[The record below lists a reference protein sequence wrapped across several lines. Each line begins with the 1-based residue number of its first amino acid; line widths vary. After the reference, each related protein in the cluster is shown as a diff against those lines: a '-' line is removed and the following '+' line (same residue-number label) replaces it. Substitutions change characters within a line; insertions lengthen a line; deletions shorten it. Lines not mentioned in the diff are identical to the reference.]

1 MLNQAEWD
9 VQLAMGWTED
19 QILSQPAEKVV
30 ILYLRWQY
38 NQTRFGGF
46 GVIPGVTTG
55 ERSARDDQWRSQTI
69 EHGDGRVTKRFSID
83 DLWNPNVM
91 QQINTVGR

>member
-19 QILSQPAEKVV
+19 QILNQPAEKIVL
-30 ILYLRWQY
+30 LYLRWQY

-46 GVIPGVTTG
+46 GATPGTPQQN
-55 ERSARDDQWRSQTI
+55 EEWRSQTI
-69 EHGDGRVTKRFSID
+69 EHGDGRVTKRYSIE

-91 QQINTVGR
+91 RTINEAGR